1 MRLALFDLDDTLLDG
16 DCSARWNL
24 WMIEQGWISDAETF
38 MARAELMQQAY
49 HAGKLKLEE
58 YLAMTLKPL
67 RGRRVVDV
75 QKEVERFVATHLQPR
90 IFDQAW
96 ACLESHRQA
105 GDTMVLI
112 SASSRH
118 LVAPMAV
125 TLGIDHVLAVE
136 PSVESGINEQARY
149 TGGSEG
155 IFSYR
160 GGKVLRL
167 QQWLAEQQVTP
178 SHITFYSD
186 SRNDLP
192 LLQYVDCPVAV
203 NPDPVLAE
211 VASVEGWPCLDWRT
225 PSRIVSPHALDKHFA
240 MSAPAI
246 SS

>member
-16 DCSARWNL
+16 DCSDRWNL
-24 WMIEQGWISDAETF
+24 WMIEQGWISDADAF
-38 MARAELMQQAY
+38 MARAEQMHQAY

-58 YLAMTLKPL
+58 YLAMTLAPL
-67 RGRRVVDV
+67 RGRRVKDV

-90 IFDQAW
+90 IFEQAW
-96 ACLESHRQA
+96 ACLETHRQA
-105 GDTMVLI
+105 GDTLLLI

-118 LVAPMAV
+118 LVEPIA
-125 TLGIDHVLAVE
+125 TILGIGHVLAVE
-136 PSVESGINEQARY
+136 LSVERGINEEARY
-149 TGGSEG
+149 IGSSEG

-167 QQWLAEQQVTP
+167 KQWLTEQQITP
-178 SHITFYSD
+178 SHTTFYSD

-211 VASVEGWPCLDWRT
+211 VASVEGWQRLDWRT
-225 PSRIVSPHALDKHFA
+225 AAFTSVS
-240 MSAPAI
+240 SGC
-246 SS
+246 